1 MNRQREIVALG
12 ENKIEL
18 KEEDRIF
25 SMLYRFYWDE
35 IEKYIHKYE
44 EALQRDSKAVSNI
57 KLTSVKKVLQTDYP
71 SSDLAPYAGVIR
83 VLIREY
89 REKYEYDTPDMIPL
103 KQSDCQYWKRYL
115 RMKDVILTE
124 GIWKVE

>member
-44 EALQRDSKAVSNI
+44 EALQRDSKAVGNI

-89 REKYEYDTPDMIPL
+89 REKYEYDTPDMVL
-103 KQSDCQYWKRYL
+103 YDL
-115 RMKDVILTE
+115 RNTFETIGLSILE
-124 GIWKVE
+124 KVFADERCNLN